1 LGKSKIRDSVSEIE
15 KFDLAKVTTIQ
26 LFKNVKALIEL
37 SRRELYSV
45 ANTTLTETYFHVG
58 RLLIE
63 HEQQGNVRAAYAKE
77 ILINLSERLTD
88 ALGKGFSVDN
98 LENMRKFYLVY
109 KEDYHKHISKFQ
121 KSETVSRKLEKEKKS
136 GIQKLTTKKS
146 ETLSRKLEKERN
158 VNIQKP
164 SIEKSET
171 LSRKLS
177 LSPFTL
183 SWSHYILLTN
193 IENSIERK
201 FYAIESERENWSLRE
216 LKRQYESALFERLAL
231 SRNKSKVKELSKKG
245 HVIEKPSDAVKD
257 PYILEFLNLQ
267 EKDYYSENDLEQA
280 IINKLELFLQELG
293 KGFLFVD
300 RQKRIKVDDDD
311 YMIDLVFY
319 HRILR
324 CFVLIDLKIGT
335 LQHKDLG
342 QMQMYVNYYDE
353 ELKAPE
359 ENKTIGI
366 ILCRNKKE
374 STIRYTLGKNNKQIF
389 ASKYKMYF
397 PEKQLLKLI
406 KEQP

>member
-1 LGKSKIRDSVSEIE
+1 VVRKLGKSKIRDSVSEIE

-58 RLLIE
+58 RLIIE

-121 KSETVSRKLEKEKKS
+121 KSETVSRKLEKEKKN
-136 GIQKLTTKKS
+136 GVQKLAAK
-146 ETLSRKLEKERN
+146 
-158 VNIQKP
+158 
-164 SIEKSET
+164 KSET

-300 RQKRIKVDDDD
+300 RQK
-311 YMIDLVFY
+311 
-319 HRILR
+319 
-324 CFVLIDLKIGT
+324 
-335 LQHKDLG
+335 
-342 QMQMYVNYYDE
+342 
-353 ELKAPE
+353 
-359 ENKTIGI
+359 
-366 ILCRNKKE
+366 
-374 STIRYTLGKNNKQIF
+374 
-389 ASKYKMYF
+389 
-397 PEKQLLKLI
+397 
-406 KEQP
+406 

>member
-58 RLLIE
+58 RLIIE

-121 KSETVSRKLEKEKKS
+121 KSETLSRKLEKEKKN
-136 GIQKLTTKKS
+136 GVQKLAAK
-146 ETLSRKLEKERN
+146 
-158 VNIQKP
+158 
-164 SIEKSET
+164 KSET